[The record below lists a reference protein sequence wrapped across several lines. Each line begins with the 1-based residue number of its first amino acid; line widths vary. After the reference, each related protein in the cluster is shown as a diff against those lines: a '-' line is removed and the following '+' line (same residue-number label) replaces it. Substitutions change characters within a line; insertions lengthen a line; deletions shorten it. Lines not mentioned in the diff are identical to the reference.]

1 MRKFTSLFIVTLFI
15 FPIGGAS
22 FIEDPILQPSIPPNL
37 GASAEES
44 YSTPTAEKSDDSLLT
59 TSSTFPTGQGSMSF
73 NFKGPSNG
81 TDTIQ
86 IYVKNNSSQSI
97 RFILTAPNGTVWID
111 GEIIKSGQSFTST
124 YELDASQAGQWF
136 MKFDNN
142 DGSSITVDINTS
154 YEI

>member
-1 MRKFTSLFIVTLFI
+1 MRKFASLFIVTLLI

-22 FIEDPILQPSIPPNL
+22 FIEDPIHKSSIPPNL

-44 YSTPTAEKSDDSLLT
+44 HSTLTAEKSGSLLT

-73 NFKGPSNG
+73 NFKAPSNG
-81 TDTIQ
+81 TATIQ

-111 GEIIKSGQSFTST
+111 GEIIKSGQSLTST

>member
-1 MRKFTSLFIVTLFI
+1 MRKFASLFIVTLLI

-22 FIEDPILQPSIPPNL
+22 FIEDPIHKSSIPPNL

-44 YSTPTAEKSDDSLLT
+44 HSTLTAEKSDSLLT

-73 NFKGPSNG
+73 NFKAPSNG
-81 TDTIQ
+81 TATIQ

-111 GEIIKSGQSFTST
+111 GEIIKSGQSLTST
-124 YELDASQAGQWF
+124 YELDASQSGQWF

>member
-1 MRKFTSLFIVTLFI
+1 MRKFASLFIVTLLI

-22 FIEDPILQPSIPPNL
+22 FIEDPIHKSSIPPNL

-44 YSTPTAEKSDDSLLT
+44 HSTLTAEKSDSLLT

-73 NFKGPSNG
+73 NFKAPSNG
-81 TDTIQ
+81 TATIQ

-111 GEIIKSGQSFTST
+111 GEIIKSGQSLTST

>member
-1 MRKFTSLFIVTLFI
+1 MAL
-15 FPIGGAS
+15 
-22 FIEDPILQPSIPPNL
+22 
-37 GASAEES
+37 
-44 YSTPTAEKSDDSLLT
+44 
-59 TSSTFPTGQGSMSF
+59 
-73 NFKGPSNG
+73 
-81 TDTIQ
+81 IQ
-86 IYVKNNSSQSI
+86 LKNNSSQSI

-142 DGSSITVDINTS
+142 DGSSITVNINTS

>member
-1 MRKFTSLFIVTLFI
+1 MRKFASLFIVTLLI

-22 FIEDPILQPSIPPNL
+22 FIEDPIHKSSIPPNL

-44 YSTPTAEKSDDSLLT
+44 HSTLTAEKSDSLLT
-59 TSSTFPTGQGSMSF
+59 TPSTFPTGQGSMSF
-73 NFKGPSNG
+73 NFKAPSNG
-81 TDTIQ
+81 TATIQ

-111 GEIIKSGQSFTST
+111 GEIIKSGQSLTST

>member
-1 MRKFTSLFIVTLFI
+1 MRKFASLFIVTLLI

-22 FIEDPILQPSIPPNL
+22 FIEDPIHKSSIPPNL
-37 GASAEES
+37 GASAEKS
-44 YSTPTAEKSDDSLLT
+44 HSTLTAEKSDSLLT

-73 NFKGPSNG
+73 NFKAPSNG
-81 TDTIQ
+81 TATIQ

-111 GEIIKSGQSFTST
+111 GEIIKSGQSLTST

>member
-1 MRKFTSLFIVTLFI
+1 MRKFASLFIVTLLI

-22 FIEDPILQPSIPPNL
+22 FIEDPIHKSSIPPNL

-44 YSTPTAEKSDDSLLT
+44 HSTLTAEKSDSLLT

-73 NFKGPSNG
+73 NFKAPSNG
-81 TDTIQ
+81 TATIQ

-111 GEIIKSGQSFTST
+111 GEIIKSGQSLTST
-124 YELDASQAGQWF
+124 YKLDASQAGQWF